1 MKRGAKTKTETKTTA
16 LQVSSASPSGSM
28 KPKRPVARIKAKVK
42 PTKGYA
48 HVFYLLFSAVLP
60 IIVYVLVRTNFVLVA
75 VAVVFISKWRMFAVR
90 PRFWMA
96 IMRANA
102 ADIIVTLS
110 SIVFMSQTHSTWLQ
124 LSWMMALIIW
134 QILVKP
140 SRSTFGVSAQAVIA
154 QTYGLGA
161 LFVFW
166 PAAPLINL
174 VVFSWVICYLS
185 ARHFLANFDEPHAPL
200 YAHVWGYFAA
210 ALVWISAHWLLYYMT
225 IAQPVLLLTVLGFG
239 LGGLYYLRDSDKLS
253 DFLRRQI
260 VLIMV
265 AVVVVVFM
273 FSDWGSKI
281 V

>member
-1 MKRGAKTKTETKTTA
+1 MKRKTNA
-16 LQVSSASPSGSM
+16 LQVATPSELA
-28 KPKRPVARIKAKVK
+28 KPKKPVARIKAKVK

-48 HVFYLLFSAVLP
+48 HVFHLLLSAVLP
-60 IIVYVLVRTNFVLVA
+60 LVLYVLVRTSFVPVA

-102 ADIIVTLS
+102 VDVVVNLS
-110 SIVFMSQTHSTWLQ
+110 SIVFMSQAQSTWLQ
-124 LSWMMALIIW
+124 LSWMMALIVW
-134 QILVKP
+134 QVIVKP
-140 SRSTFGVSAQAVIA
+140 SRTTFGVSAQAVIA

-161 LFVFW
+161 LFVVW
-166 PAAPLINL
+166 PAAPLISL
-174 VVFSWVICYLS
+174 VVFSWTICYLS

-210 ALVWISAHWLLYYMT
+210 ALVWISAHWLLYYTT

-239 LGGLYYLRDSDKLS
+239 LGGLYYLQDSDKLS
-253 DFLRRQI
+253 DILRRQI

-265 AVVVVVFM
+265 AIVVVVFV
-273 FSDWGSKI
+273 FSDWGSKVI
-281 V
+281 

>member
-1 MKRGAKTKTETKTTA
+1 MKQKTSA
-16 LQVSSASPSGSM
+16 LQIVSPELD
-28 KPKRPVARIKAKVK
+28 KPKPVARMKAKVK

-48 HVFYLLFSAVLP
+48 YVFHMLLSAVLP
-60 IIVYVLVRTNFVLVA
+60 LVFYVLVRTNFVLVA
-75 VAVVFISKWRMFAVR
+75 VAVVLISKWRMFAVR

-102 ADIIVTLS
+102 VDVIVNVS

-124 LSWMMALIIW
+124 LLWTMLLVVW
-134 QILVKP
+134 QVVIKP
-140 SRSTFGVSAQAVIA
+140 SRTTFGVSFQATIA

-161 LFVFW
+161 LFVAW

-174 VVFSWVICYLS
+174 VIFSWAICYLS

-210 ALVWISAHWLLYYMT
+210 ALVWISAHWLLYYTT
-225 IAQPVLLLTVLGFG
+225 IAQPVLLLSVLGFG
-239 LGGLYYLRDSDKLS
+239 LGGLYYLRDSDRLS

-260 VLIMV
+260 VLIMI
-265 AVVVVVFM
+265 AIVVVVFV

-281 V
+281 I